1 MSWIKSIPFEE
12 AEGALK
18 KIYARIAG
26 KDGYIDNV
34 LSIHS
39 LRPHTLEGHMALYK
53 SVLHHSGN
61 KLPREFLE
69 TLGVYVSYLNNCE
82 YCVAHHLEGLSRL
95 LNDKDMAETIYTA
108 LKRQD
113 FDLVFDSKQQ
123 AALTYARK
131 LTLHPQ
137 EIEEHDFI
145 ALKNAE
151 HSDGEILEINQVTSY
166 FNYVN
171 RSVLGLGVSTA
182 GDVLGLSPSGSNSS
196 EDWKHE

>member
-1 MSWIKSIPFEE
+1 MSWIKSIPFED

-18 KIYARIAG
+18 KTYDRIAG
-26 KDGYIDNV
+26 KDGRIDNV
-34 LSIHS
+34 LSVHS
-39 LRPHTLEGHMALYK
+39 LRPHTLQGHMALYK
-53 SVLHHSGN
+53 SVLHHAGN
-61 KLPREFLE
+61 TLPREFLE
-69 TLGVYVSYLNNCE
+69 TLGIYVSHLNHCA
-82 YCVAHHLEGLSRL
+82 YCVAHHLEGLRRL
-95 LNDKDMAETIYTA
+95 LKDNEMAETIHTA

-113 FDLVFDSKQQ
+113 FDLVFDNSQQ

-151 HSDGEILEINQVTSY
+151 LGDGEILEINQVVSY

-171 RSVLGLGVSTA
+171 RNVLGLGVSIA
-182 GDVLGLSPSGSNSS
+182 GDVLGLSPSAS
-196 EDWKHE
+196 EDPDNWSHK